1 MDGDDLCDR
10 VLVPTDGSDGATAA
24 LEHGL
29 ELAQRFDADVY
40 ILSVVN
46 PYALSTVEER
56 REREERAESV
66 VAEAAAR
73 VREAGVSA
81 ETSVEA
87 GFPHRVI
94 LDAVE
99 ETDADAVAMGTHGR
113 TGLQHYLV
121 GSVAEKVVRLS
132 PVPVLTVRYET
143 DADHPYENVLVPT
156 DGSEAAEPA
165 ERWGVDL
172 AAAFGADLRALS
184 VVNEVRLPDGDA
196 ERALTNRARAAADAV
211 VDEATAAGVQASG
224 HVATGVP
231 HREILDFCESEH
243 ADLIVMGT
251 HGRTGV
257 ERFVLGSVAEK
268 VLRLSDVP
276 VLVVPSGDRT

>member
-10 VLVPTDGSDGATAA
+10 VLVPTDGSDGAAAA

-29 ELAQRFDADVY
+29 ELATRFDADVS

-46 PYALSTVEER
+46 AYELSTVEER
-56 REREERAESV
+56 RQREERAEDV
-66 VAEAAAR
+66 VSEAADR
-73 VREAGVSA
+73 VREAGVSV
-81 ETSVEA
+81 ETSVET
-87 GFPHRVI
+87 GFPHRAI

-99 ETDADAVAMGTHGR
+99 STGADVVAMGTHGR
-113 TGLQHYLV
+113 TGVKRYLV

-132 PVPVLTVRYET
+132 PVPVLTVRYGT
-143 DADHPYENVLVPT
+143 DAVHPYENVLVPT

-172 AAAFGADLRALS
+172 AAAFGAELRALS
-184 VVNEVRLPDGDA
+184 VVDEVRLPDGDVA
-196 ERALTNRARAAADAV
+196 QTLQNRARAAVDAV
-211 VDEATAAGVQASG
+211 VDEATAAGVQARG
-224 HVATGVP
+224 DVTTGVV
-231 HREILDFCESEH
+231 HRQILDYCESERS
-243 ADLIVMGT
+243 DLVVVGT

-257 ERFVLGSVAEK
+257 EHFVLGSVAEK

-276 VLVVPSGDRT
+276 VLVVPSGDR